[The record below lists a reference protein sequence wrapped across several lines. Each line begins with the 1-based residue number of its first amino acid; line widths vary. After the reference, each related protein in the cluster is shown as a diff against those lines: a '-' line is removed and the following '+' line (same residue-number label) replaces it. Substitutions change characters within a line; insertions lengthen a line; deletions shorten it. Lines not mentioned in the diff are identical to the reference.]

1 MIGRPTLV
9 SKLLNILRRNHLKDN
24 RMTRQVIPRSQHNI
38 SRSKIGQSAI
48 RVLMRLKQAGHQA
61 YLVGGGVRDLL
72 LGKTPKDFD
81 IVTDAKPEEVRSLFR
96 NSRLIGRRFRLVHVH
111 FGNEIIEVATF
122 RGQHDGQQGDD
133 GQIVNGMI
141 VRDNVFGTLEED
153 ALRRDFTVNSL
164 YYNIDGFAVVDD
176 VGGMADLQAGLLRL
190 IGDPELRYREDPVR
204 MLRAV
209 RFAAKLD
216 FNLEENTEAPVYELG
231 HLLEGVPPAR
241 LFEETLKLF
250 FAGYAKHSFELLRRY
265 HLFAFLFPQTE
276 DCIVHHTGGEI
287 VLHFVLRSLENTDLR
302 IREGKSVTPA
312 FLFAAFLW
320 GPVVRLKSRYLE
332 RGMSES
338 QAMSAASDAVM
349 SGQSQHVSVPRRFH
363 AAMRDIWAMQDRLI
377 RRAPKRSKRLL
388 DHPRFRA
395 AYDFLL
401 LRSEAGDA
409 DKNLAKWWTE
419 YQFKDETGQQ
429 QMTDH
434 LIRGRK
440 HIGRRKKTATPD

>member
-1 MIGRPTLV
+1 VFLFHI
-9 SKLLNILRRNHLKDN
+9 LLNYIRREHLKDN
-24 RMTRQVIPRSQHNI
+24 RIHRQVIPRSEHNI
-38 SRSKIGQSAI
+38 SRSKIVQNAI
-48 RVLMRLKQAGHQA
+48 RVLVRLKQTGHQA
-61 YLVGGGVRDLL
+61 YMVGGGVRDLL
-72 LGKTPKDFD
+72 LEKTPKDFD
-81 IVTDAKPEEVRSLFR
+81 IVTDARPEEVRSLFR

-111 FGNEIIEVATF
+111 FGSEIIEVATF

-164 YYNIDGFAVVDD
+164 YYNIDGFSIVDD

-190 IGDPELRYREDPVR
+190 IGDPVLRYREDPVR
-204 MLRAV
+204 MLRAM

-250 FAGYAKHSFELLRRY
+250 FAGYAKRSFELLRHY
-265 HLFAFLFPQTE
+265 GLLTFLFPQTE
-276 DCIVHHTGGEI
+276 DCIEHYADGEI
-287 VLHFVLRSLENTDLR
+287 ILHFIIRSLENTDAR
-302 IREGKSVTPA
+302 IAEGKSVTPA

-320 GPVVRLKSRYLE
+320 GPVIRLKCRYLE

-377 RRAPKRSKRLL
+377 RRAPKRSLRLL
-388 DHPRFRA
+388 GHPRFRA

-409 DKNLAKWWTE
+409 DKNLANWWTE
-419 YQFKDETGQQ
+419 YQFKDEAGQQ
-429 QMTDH
+429 EMTDK
-434 LIRGRK
+434 LVRGRK
-440 HIGRRKKTATPD
+440 HTGRRKKTAVSD

>member
-1 MIGRPTLV
+1 MIGRPKLV
-9 SKLLNILRRNHLKDN
+9 SKLLNILRRNPLKDN
-24 RMTRQVIPRSQHNI
+24 PMTRQVIPRSQHNI
-38 SRSKIGQSAI
+38 SRSNIGQNAI
-48 RVLMRLKQAGHQA
+48 RVLMRLKQTGHQA

-81 IVTDAKPEEVRSLFR
+81 IVTDAKPEEVRGLFR

-216 FNLEENTEAPVYELG
+216 FNLEESTEAPVYELG

-265 HLFAFLFPQTE
+265 RLFTFLFPQTE
-276 DCIVHHTGGEI
+276 DCIVNYSDGEI
-287 VLHFVLRSLENTDLR
+287 ILNFVLRSLENTDLR

-377 RRAPKRSKRLL
+377 RRAPKRSLRLL
-388 DHPRFRA
+388 GHPRFRA

-401 LRSEAGDA
+401 LRSEVGDA
-409 DKNLAKWWTE
+409 DEDLAKWWTE
-419 YQFKDETGQQ
+419 YQFKDEAGQH
-429 QMTDH
+429 QMTDK

-440 HIGRRKKTATPD
+440 HVGRRKKTAAPD